1 MGRRAPLLFF
11 LATAATVAAQT
22 APFSPPPLSPP
33 SYPLHLAPMGHTAC
47 PYGTNP
53 TMAECEAAGD
63 TVRAL
68 YNKTTAYGFG
78 TCTDVTSCRVFP
90 PAGTWTVGCSSW
102 ALVPQGCAIQ
112 TGGGFW
118 NTNYRDYATQPECF
132 PGAGL
137 TNPDGNFQLI
147 CSQTHPSPPPPSPPP
162 APPSPPSP
170 PSPNLPPAAPNAD
183 LWHWSTLG
191 GECNTAC
198 QAAGLTCNA
207 AAAVNTLPGQLEKV
221 DFITAMAAADSN
233 TGSTGVTC
241 TSYNANQLSDKYPMI
256 EASTGNCVR
265 AWRISGTWDYHFACE
280 STEAGWYRLCACTAH
295 PRYAYTTR
303 HEAMKP

>member
-1 MGRRAPLLFF
+1 MFLLWVNLF
-11 LATAATVAAQT
+11 AVAAQT
-22 APFSPPPLSPP
+22 SPPPLSPP
-33 SYPLHLAPMGHTAC
+33 SYPLHLAPMGHSAC

-53 TMAECEAAGD
+53 TLAECEAAGD
-63 TVRAL
+63 TIRAL

-78 TCTDVTSCRVFP
+78 TCTDVSSCRVFP
-90 PAGTWTVGCSSW
+90 PAGTWNAGCASW

-112 TGGGFW
+112 SGGDFW
-118 NTNYRDYATQPECF
+118 NTNYRVYATQPECF

-137 TNPDGNFQLI
+137 TNPDGTFQLI

-162 APPSPPSP
+162 TPPSP
-170 PSPNLPPAAPNAD
+170 PSPNLPPTAPNAD
-183 LWHWSTLG
+183 LWRWSTLG

-207 AAAVNTLPGQLEKV
+207 AAAQNILPGQLEKV
-221 DFITAMAAADSN
+221 DFITAMAAADANS
-233 TGSTGVTC
+233 GSTGVTC
-241 TSYNANQLSDKYPMI
+241 ASYSANNQVSKYPMI
-256 EASTGNCVR
+256 EASSGSCVR
-265 AWRISGTWDYHFACE
+265 AWRVPNTWEYHFTCT

-295 PRYAYTTR
+295 PRYAYTAR